1 MVPPLTDLQH
11 LRTQAKKV
19 MVYPRILRRQADIS
33 QTFQSF
39 PLHASIKRIEL
50 FRKTAITLALP
61 DDRRRALDALLIH

>member
-19 MVYPRILRRQADIS
+19 MFILTYSHASSWIFS

-39 PLHASIKRIEL
+39 PTDMHQLSGLRLLSHL
-50 FRKTAITLALP
+50 QFR
-61 DDRRRALDALLIH
+61 